1 MKAILSWLAG
11 CSDCSYSPREEVSL
25 ALLFP
30 KHLSGLRTENNDHST
45 VFTYVINLH
54 LRINSTMPILHF
66 IFFKNIRKIKNK
78 KKNLFWATYSLSKF
92 SEVNSSTTT
101 HFGRQTKKVHLIFLV
116 YAPKHEQYVTE
127 KNHEERRFRVLIC
140 LITLSFLCLYWQC
153 YAILFYISLSHTQ
166 NTCLLSVQC
175 T

>member
-78 KKNLFWATYSLSKF
+78 KKIYF
-92 SEVNSSTTT
+92 
-101 HFGRQTKKVHLIFLV
+101 
-116 YAPKHEQYVTE
+116 
-127 KNHEERRFRVLIC
+127 ERP
-140 LITLSFLCLYWQC
+140 
-153 YAILFYISLSHTQ
+153 ILFQ
-166 NTCLLSVQC
+166 NFRKWTLLQRR
-175 T
+175 TLAGKQKKFT